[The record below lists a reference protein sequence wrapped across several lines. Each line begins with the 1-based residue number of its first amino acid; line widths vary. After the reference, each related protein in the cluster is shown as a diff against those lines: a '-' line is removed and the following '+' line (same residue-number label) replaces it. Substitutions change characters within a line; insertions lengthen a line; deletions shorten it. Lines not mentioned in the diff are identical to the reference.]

1 MPWFKVDDTLH
12 GHPKTRRAGLA
23 AMGMWVLAG
32 SYSASYVTEG
42 FIAEWWVSAF
52 PLGKRRAAELTRAGF
67 WIPGEKNG
75 EQGWIFHDW
84 NKFQPSKA
92 EIEADRAAARDRQK
106 AWRAKRRENASNAVT
121 NGVTPDVTNGVSNGS
136 PLPSRPDPIPA
147 RPLPSVTTPV
157 ETSHQS
163 LRSVPRKA
171 ANE

>member
-42 FIAEWWVSAF
+42 FIAEWWVAAF

-67 WIPGEKNG
+67 WEPGKKDG

-106 AWRAKRRENASNAVT
+106 AWRAKRRENASHAVT
-121 NGVTPDVTNGVSNGS
+121 NGVTDGVSNAS
-136 PLPSRPDPIPA
+136 PLPSRPDPSPS
-147 RPLPSVTTPV
+147 RPLPSVTTSV

-163 LRSVPRKA
+163 SSYVPLKVV
-171 ANE
+171 NE